1 MSDKPVWTAAEL
13 LAYEFPP
20 VVWVVPKLITP
31 GFTLLVGAPKLGKSW
46 LALAIG
52 YAVSVGGAVLSAIQV
67 PRFDVLYLALEDTP
81 RRLQTRLFKIGA
93 TSSERFHIATVW
105 KAGDQGIA
113 WLHRWMEV
121 HPQTKLIIIDTWGRW
136 SSVRDGNDYGEVTAQ
151 ASALKAVA
159 DHHDVAIVAVHHSRK
174 ADVTDFLD
182 ATLGSTGLAAAADST
197 LLLRR
202 GRGNR
207 EATLSVT
214 GRDVEEAEYVL
225 HFDSETGTWGLQGTT
240 AEIQESGARQEIYD
254 LLSESEGMRPKQVAE
269 ALGKNHNT
277 TKQLLWKM
285 AQEEVL
291 VSLSGLYRIT
301 VNSVNR
307 KPDQEPDNPKPS
319 TSKPSPVYESTG
331 FTGYGGER
339 SPPSPL

>member
-1 MSDKPVWTAAEL
+1 MSDKPVWTASEL
-13 LAYEFPP
+13 LAHEFPL
-20 VVWVVPKLITP
+20 VVWVVPQLITA
-31 GFTLLVGAPKLGKSW
+31 GLTLLVGAPKLGKSW

-52 YAVSVGGAVLSAIQV
+52 YAVSVGGAVLSDIQV
-67 PRFDVLYLALEDTP
+67 PQFDVLYLALEDTP
-81 RRLQTRLFKIGA
+81 RRLQTRLLKINA
-93 TSSERFHIATVW
+93 TGSERFHIATVW
-105 KAGDQGIA
+105 KAGDEGIA

-136 SSVRDGNDYGEVTAQ
+136 SLVRDGNDYGEVTAQ

-174 ADVTDFLD
+174 AGVTDFLD

-197 LLLRR
+197 LVLRR

-225 HFDSETGTWGLQGTT
+225 HFDRDTGTWALQGTT
-240 AEIQESGARQEIYD
+240 AEVQESYARQEIYD
-254 LLSESEGMRPKQVAE
+254 VLRDSEGMTPKQVAE

-285 AQEEVL
+285 AQDEVL
-291 VSLSGLYRIT
+291 VSMRGTYRIT

-307 KPDQEPDNPKPS
+307 KPDQESDDPKPI
-319 TSKPSPVYESTG
+319 TSVPSPVYEFTG
-331 FTGYGGER
+331 FTGYGNER
-339 SPPSPL
+339 SPPTAL